1 MTAHSN
7 PQTIMAIT
15 KLVGN
20 RVPYTSKT
28 PILSNIA
35 RILAGNSAS
44 GSPYAYPKSSGADVS
59 YHGMYR
65 VVGEQTPT
73 GTSYRVESPTNVVHT
88 TPDRHQAVE
97 IAERLNK
104 QMFGT

>member
-1 MTAHSN
+1 MTGHSI
-7 PQTIMAIT
+7 PQTIRAIT

-20 RVPYTSKT
+20 NVPDTSKA
-28 PILSNIA
+28 PILSSIA
-35 RILAGNSAS
+35 RILADKSAS
-44 GSPYAYPKSSGADVS
+44 GSPYAYPKTSGTDVS

-73 GTSYRVESPTNVVHT
+73 GVSYRVESPTNVVHT
-88 TPDRHQAVE
+88 TPERNKAVE
-97 IAERLNK
+97 VAEQLNK